1 MLTHTNRQAVQQL
14 HAAIAGLELLDRL
27 THTNRQA
34 VQQLQAGNS
43 GMGVRVD
50 SVHATALPLSGKR
63 PLKRAARLAP
73 AAFARTERDDRQR
86 PFADEPDCY
95 PAAAMASG
103 EPMAVVWA
111 SLVLSRAITS

>member
-1 MLTHTNRQAVQQL
+1 MLTHTNRQAV
-14 HAAIAGLELLDRL
+14 H
-27 THTNRQA
+27 
-34 VQQLQAGNS
+34 QLQAGNIG

-50 SVHATALPLSGKR
+50 SVHATALPLRPLSGKR

-86 PFADEPDCY
+86 SFADEPDCY